1 MTTKHDAMNLEDPQG
16 ARKAVL
22 LRALLAL
29 ILIGVL
35 LGALL
40 YFESQQGDVSPL
52 PRLAGVKAPD
62 IGVSV
67 ATPAVPPEPVPE
79 VALAELPVVDESA
92 PEAGIEIVPE
102 DTFVPEPVASAPE
115 VAQAAEPSSASTRGV
130 DRLVI
135 AAPPRAAAA
144 PKPQIAVSSSS
155 SVASKA
161 AAQTAKGTID
171 ASFLLQLGVFSNRQ
185 NAEALHERLKQAG
198 IPVQLETRV
207 QVGPFS
213 SREEAWRAQEKLRA
227 LGLEQGM
234 LVPQARKP

>member
-1 MTTKHDAMNLEDPQG
+1 VTTKHDAMNLEDPQG

-35 LGALL
+35 LAALL
-40 YFESQQGDVSPL
+40 YFESQQGDASPL

-67 ATPAVPPEPVPE
+67 ATPAVPEPVPE

>member
-1 MTTKHDAMNLEDPQG
+1 MTTKHDAMNLEDPLA

-35 LGALL
+35 LAALL
-40 YFESQQGDVSPL
+40 YFESQQGDASPL
-52 PRLAGVKAPD
+52 PRLSGVKAPD

-67 ATPAVPPEPVPE
+67 ATRAAPSELVPE
-79 VALAELPVVDESA
+79 AALAELPVVDESA

-102 DTFVPEPVASAPE
+102 DTFVPEPIASAPE
-115 VAQAAEPSSASTRGV
+115 AVQAAEPLSGSTRGM

-135 AAPPRAAAA
+135 AAPPGVVAEPKSQHAA
-144 PKPQIAVSSSS
+144 SSSS
-155 SVASKA
+155 AARKA

-227 LGLEQGM
+227 LGVEQGM